1 MPRSM
6 TNAPPSDRIWTAAL
20 IVIGDEILSGRTQD
34 KNIAQIA
41 SWLNVQGIR
50 LKEVRVV
57 ADDPDAIGE
66 ALNLLR
72 IRNDYLFTTGGIG
85 PTHDDI
91 TVDAIAA
98 ALGVTVEVHP
108 QARAV
113 LEQYYERRGGLT
125 EARLRMARVP
135 AGSSLIE
142 NRMSG
147 APGIRHGNI
156 FIMAGVPHITA
167 GMLESLTG
175 TLEGGHPLLSTQI
188 GSWVAESEIA
198 ELLGK
203 IERAHDGCQ
212 IGSYPFFR
220 DGRTGA
226 NFVVRSTEEA
236 RLDQCVRD
244 LIAGVEGAGYPVVA
258 GGI

>member
-1 MPRSM
+1 MAD
-6 TNAPPSDRIWTAAL
+6 TTRIWTAAL

-34 KNIAQIA
+34 RNVAQIA
-41 SWLNVQGIR
+41 TWLNVQGIR
-50 LKEVRVV
+50 LREVRVV
-57 ADDPDAIGE
+57 ADDSQAIVE
-66 ALNLLR
+66 AVNALR
-72 IRNDYLFTTGGIG
+72 ARNDYLFTTGGIG

-98 ALGVTVEVHP
+98 ALGVGVEIHEG
-108 QARAV
+108 ARAV
-113 LEQYYERRGGLT
+113 LSSYYETRGGLT

-135 AGSSLIE
+135 AGATLIE

-175 TLEGGHPLLSTQI
+175 TLEGGLPLRSATI
-188 GSWVAESEIA
+188 GCWVAESEIA
-198 ELLGK
+198 DLLGA
-203 IERAHDGCQ
+203 IERAHEGCQ

-226 NFVVRSTEEA
+226 NFVVRSTDQA
-236 RLDQCVRD
+236 RLDACMAALGTGLEQGGWAV
-244 LIAGVEGAGYPVVA
+244 YP

>member
-1 MPRSM
+1 MD
-6 TNAPPSDRIWTAAL
+6 APDRIWTAAL
-20 IVIGDEILSGRTQD
+20 VVIGDEILSGRTQD

-50 LKEVRVV
+50 LREVRVV
-57 ADDPDAIGE
+57 ADDRDAIIE
-66 ALNLLR
+66 AVNTLR
-72 IRNDYLFTTGGIG
+72 ARNDYLFTTGGIG

-98 ALGVTVEVHP
+98 ALDVPVDIHP
-108 QARAV
+108 DARAM
-113 LEQYYERRGGLT
+113 LESYYTARGGMT

-135 AGSSLIE
+135 AGSDLIE

-147 APGIRHGNI
+147 APGIRHGNL

-175 TLEGGHPLLSTQI
+175 TLQGGRPLLSAQI
-188 GSWVAESEIA
+188 GCWVAESEIA
-198 ELLGK
+198 DLLSAM
-203 IERAHDGCQ
+203 ERAHEGSQ

-220 DGRTGA
+220 EGRVGA
-226 NFVVRSTEEA
+226 NFVVRSTLREV
-236 RLDQCVRD
+236 LDGCIAD
-244 LIAGVEGAGYPVVA
+244 LTAALEQAGWPVVP